1 MIHLF
6 HGTNVVFDAIDP
18 LKGRR
23 GTDFGQGFYLTPNQ
37 ESAKRMAQ
45 RVATRKGG
53 DAVVMHYGIDES
65 CLSNGGLAVRRF
77 PVIDLSWLRFIVA
90 NRYNVLSAA
99 EHNLERRFDVVHG
112 LVADDKVVQILDD
125 LRNEMISEEEA
136 LAKLRAAPYQT
147 VQYSFHTE
155 RAVAYLNRLEVVNV

>member
-1 MIHLF
+1 
-6 HGTNVVFDAIDP
+6 
-18 LKGRR
+18 
-23 GTDFGQGFYLTPNQ
+23 
-37 ESAKRMAQ
+37 MAE

-53 DAVVMHYGIDES
+53 AAVVMHYGIDES
-65 CLSNGGLAVRRF
+65 SLSNGDLAVRQF
-77 PVIDLSWLRFIVA
+77 PVIDLAWLRFIVA

-99 EHNLERRFDVVHG
+99 EHNLERRYDIVHG

-125 LRNEMISEEEA
+125 LRNEMTSEEEA